1 VVSLP
6 ENGTELKTILGQ
18 LDNALLVKALEGARK
33 VYKVIL
39 EQTDETL
46 AKHHGP
52 GLQIEH
58 LRDVWYQTCLGPVKI
73 NTKTAILG
81 WRESSVSLGRS
92 DGNEQTQSCN
102 KWRSSTG
109 LGFSKHHALP
119 PQR

>member
-18 LDNALLVKALEGARK
+18 LDNALLVKALEVARK

-58 LRDVWYQTCLGPVKI
+58 LRACMDEKPIQLLETYERQYP
-73 NTKTAILG
+73 
-81 WRESSVSLGRS
+81 
-92 DGNEQTQSCN
+92 
-102 KWRSSTG
+102 
-109 LGFSKHHALP
+109 
-119 PQR
+119 